1 MTTESTGHH
10 PVMLDECITA
20 LAIKPDGVYVDG
32 TFGRG
37 GHTSAILARLGPKGK
52 LIALDKDPSAVAYA
66 HKHMTTDLRFSIVHS
81 AFSSLRTVLE
91 SEQLV
96 GSVNGVLLDLGVSS
110 VQLDE
115 AERGFSFL
123 RNGLL
128 DMRMDTSQGITAAKW
143 LASVSETELAHVLA
157 TYGEERFAKRIAKA
171 IVAARAV
178 QPLTH
183 TVALAEIIKTAHPR
197 WEPGKH
203 PAPLSFQ
210 AIRIAINQELADI
223 SAVLSQAVDVLA
235 PGGRLVVMSFHSLE
249 DRLVKRFMREQA
261 QGDKW
266 PKGVPVQTTALNPT
280 LVVIGKDYR
289 PSAQEVA
296 INPRAR
302 SAILRVAEK
311 RT

>member
-1 MTTESTGHH
+1 MTTESAGHL

-37 GHTSAILARLGPKGK
+37 GHTSAILSRLGQKGR

-66 HKHMTTDLRFSIVHS
+66 HKHIADPRFSIVHS
-81 AFSSLRTVLE
+81 AFSSLRAVLE
-91 SEQLV
+91 SEQLAGCV
-96 GSVNGVLLDLGVSS
+96 DGVLLDLGVSS

-128 DMRMDTSQGITAAKW
+128 DMRMDTSQGITAAEW

-157 TYGEERFAKRIAKA
+157 TYGEERFARRIAKA

-183 TVALAEIIKTAHPR
+183 TVALAEVIKAAHPR

-203 PAPLSFQ
+203 PATKSFQ
-210 AIRIAINQELADI
+210 AIRIAINQELSDI
-223 SAVLSQAVDVLA
+223 SAVLTQAVDVLA

-266 PKGVPVQTTALNPT
+266 PKGVPVPVTALNPT

-296 INPRAR
+296 MNPRAR

>member
-1 MTTESTGHH
+1 M
-10 PVMLDECITA
+10 
-20 LAIKPDGVYVDG
+20 
-32 TFGRG
+32 
-37 GHTSAILARLGPKGK
+37 
-52 LIALDKDPSAVAYA
+52 DKDPSAVAYA
-66 HKHMTTDLRFSIVHS
+66 QKHIADPRFSIVHS
-81 AFSSLRTVLE
+81 AFSSLRAVLE

-96 GSVNGVLLDLGVSS
+96 GRVDGVLLDLGVSS
-110 VQLDE
+110 IQLDE

-123 RNGLL
+123 RDGLL

-157 TYGEERFAKRIAKA
+157 TYGEERFARRIAKA
-171 IVAARAV
+171 IVTARAA
-178 QPLTH
+178 QPLTR
-183 TVALAEIIKTAHPR
+183 TVALAEVIKAAHPR
-197 WEPGKH
+197 WEPGRH
-203 PAPLSFQ
+203 PATKSFQ
-210 AIRIAINQELADI
+210 AIRIAINHELTDI
-223 SAVLSQAVDVLA
+223 SAVLTQAVDVLA

-261 QGDKW
+261 QGDNW
-266 PKGVPVQTTALNPT
+266 PKGVPVPVSALNPT
-280 LVVIGKDYR
+280 VVVIGKDYR